1 MISTESYN
9 VFSAQLQTAM
19 LRERVPS
26 SGTIEV
32 SRRCNLTC
40 AHCYNNLAM
49 DDDARHEELT
59 FDEYRRLID
68 EVVDEGCFWLLFSG
82 GEIFARRD
90 FMEIYEYARNKGLL
104 ITLFTNGTLVTPRI
118 ADRLAAAPPF
128 SIEITLY
135 GRTRETYER
144 LTGIPGSYD
153 RCMRGIELLRE
164 RGLPLALKTV
174 ATTINKHEVFEM
186 ARFAEEEL
194 GVKFKFD
201 SMINPRIDCSQAP
214 VAVRLSPAEAVELD
228 LRDPRRVDEWVR
240 FADFFRPIDRKVAED
255 ETVYKCGGG
264 VNSFA
269 IDPTGQLSI
278 CVLSHVDTYDLRK
291 GGFREGWH
299 GFLDRVRYGT
309 RRSLETKCVACAM
322 KSTCGMCPA
331 NGELESGHKEKPVE
345 FLCQTAHLRAEVLGF
360 TVLEH
365 GECEYC
371 PGGPLHDWLLRT
383 AAEVRARVA
392 GTLTPAT
399 SQPRALP
406 VLGTINGPASE
417 CGSCR

>member
-1 MISTESYN
+1 MIATEPYN
-9 VFSAQLQTAM
+9 VFSAQLQRAM

-49 DDDARHEELT
+49 DDEARHDELT
-59 FDEYRRLID
+59 LDEYCRLID
-68 EVVDEGCFWLLFSG
+68 EIVDEGCFWLLFSG

-90 FMEIYEYARNKGLL
+90 FLEIYDYARGKGML

-118 ADRLAAAPPF
+118 ADHLAASPPF
-128 SIEITLY
+128 AIEVTLY
-135 GRTRETYER
+135 GRTQETYER
-144 LTGIPGSYD
+144 LTGIPGSFEK
-153 RCMRGIELLRE
+153 CIRGIELLRE
-164 RGLPLALKTV
+164 RGLPLAIKTV

-186 ARFAEEEL
+186 ARFAEEDL
-194 GVKFKFD
+194 GIKFKFD

-214 VAVRLSPAEAVELD
+214 VAIRLSPAEVVELD
-228 LRDPRRVDEWVR
+228 LRDPRRAHEWVK

-255 ETVYKCGGG
+255 DTVYKCGGG

-269 IDPTGQLSI
+269 VDPLGNLSI
-278 CVLSHVDTYDLRK
+278 CVLSHQDTYDLRR
-291 GGFREGWH
+291 GSFRDGWRE
-299 GFLDRVRYGT
+299 FIDRVRYGT
-309 RRSLETKCVACAM
+309 QRSMETKCVSCAM

-360 TVLEH
+360 SVLEH
-365 GECEYC
+365 GDCEYC
-371 PGGPLHDWLLRT
+371 PGGRLHDWLKRT
-383 AAEVRARVA
+383 AEEVRARVA
-392 GTLTPAT
+392 GSWNAVP

-406 VLGTINGPASE
+406 VLGATEGAVSG